1 MVRAMHIV
9 SLEVREMLER
19 RLFRELKEALQGL
32 YPSDLLDIMQ
42 DLEPE
47 NRALLFRLLP
57 KDKAAD
63 VFAEMYPEEQ
73 EDLLNRLTDEKVA
86 ELLKSMAPDD
96 RTELLEEMPA
106 SVVARLI
113 RLLSPEERRQAL
125 TLLNYPANS
134 AGRIMTPD
142 YVAVRPRMRVQEV
155 LDRIRRVE
163 FDKETI
169 YYIYVIDEERRLV
182 GVLSLR
188 ELLLAEPSEFIET
201 LMNRDVI
208 AVRTTDD
215 QETVVRLMKR
225 YDLLALPVVDAE
237 DRLVGIVTIDDA
249 MDVLEEEAT
258 EDIYKLS
265 ALEGSEIDYARARPV
280 ELYKKRI
287 AWLTLLF
294 VSESLTSTVIARYE
308 HLIARL
314 AILAAWI
321 PLLIGTG
328 GNVGSQ
334 VTTLIVRAF
343 ATGQIRLGDFLRV
356 LWKEVRVG
364 LLIGVSMGLY
374 MWLRITVFRHEPLIA
389 LSVGIAMV
397 LIALAANLVGVLL
410 PFLFRRLG
418 VDPAVTSSPFI
429 ATLMDVTGLLIYF
442 NVVQWLL
449 RDLLHGGGSP

>member
-9 SLEVREMLER
+9 SLEVQEMLER

-32 YPSDLLDIMQ
+32 YPSDLLDILR

-86 ELLKSMAPDD
+86 ELLRNMAPDD

-106 SVVARLI
+106 SVVTRLI
-113 RLLSPEERRQAL
+113 RLLPPEERREAL
-125 TLLNYPANS
+125 TLLNYPPNS

-142 YVAVRPRMRVQEV
+142 YVAVRPFMRVQEV

-169 YYIYVIDEERRLV
+169 YYIYVIDERRRLV

-188 ELLLAEPSEFIET
+188 ELLLAEPSEPIEAV
-201 LMNRDVI
+201 MNRAVI

-225 YDLLALPVVDAE
+225 YDLLAMPVVDAE

-265 ALEGSEIDYARARPV
+265 ALEGSEIDYGRARPL

-294 VSESLTSTVIARYE
+294 VSESLTSTVIAHYE

-334 VTTLIVRAF
+334 ITTLIVRAF
-343 ATGQIRLGDFLRV
+343 ATGQIRVRDFLRV
-356 LWKEVRVG
+356 LWKEVWVG

-374 MWLRITVFRHEPLIA
+374 IWLRIAVFRHNPLVA
-389 LSVGIAMV
+389 FSVGVAMV
-397 LIALAANLVGVLL
+397 LIALTANLIGVVL

-442 NVVQWLL
+442 NVVEWLL
-449 RDLLHGGGSP
+449 RDFHLGGSP